1 MLMNVSRLSFVFT
14 RNSKN
19 EVQRDSIDRFE
30 IAHRRVCKSSLA
42 SGKLRI
48 KNGSFLKEEKTQ
60 QTLDIYVNTD

>member
-1 MLMNVSRLSFVFT
+1 MMNVSRLSFVFT

-30 IAHRRVCKSSLA
+30 IAQRRVCKSSLA

-48 KNGSFLKEEKTQ
+48 KSGSFFSKKKKTQ
-60 QTLDIYVNTD
+60 QTLDINVDTD